1 MNFTLTLDE
10 VDTLILIKALD
21 LYARL
26 GTGQI
31 EEVKELFR
39 DTMPIDNMDEALQL
53 LLEAKLLMTGIHGRG
68 SHGIANPEVGLGTQR
83 AYEICD
89 TLRHSMVLN
98 APATPSYS
106 VYFREPLPLTGK
118 AFPKVTIEE

>member
-53 LLEAKLLMTGIHGRG
+53 LLEAKLLMTGMHPWPRF
-68 SHGIANPEVGLGTQR
+68 SRDCQP
-83 AYEICD
+83 
-89 TLRHSMVLN
+89 
-98 APATPSYS
+98 
-106 VYFREPLPLTGK
+106 
-118 AFPKVTIEE
+118 

>member
-68 SHGIANPEVGLGTQR
+68 SHGIANPAVGSRYRR
-83 AYEICD
+83 AYEICG
-89 TLRHSMVLN
+89 TLQH
-98 APATPSYS
+98 AIATNDPTAPSYS
-106 VYFREPLPLTGK
+106 VHLREILFLTGK
-118 AFPKVTIEE
+118 APPKVTVEK